1 MRRVR
6 LLSDGP
12 YPARFTA
19 ACAAC
24 SVVLLLTTGMFLRAA
39 PDPGFQPAYAKLPL
53 SFEENRGQAP
63 ADVRYLSRTRSGV
76 VLLRP
81 GSFSLD
87 VDGGQ
92 TISVRFVGSAGPV
105 HRPVS
110 RS

>member
-1 MRRVR
+1 
-6 LLSDGP
+6 
-12 YPARFTA
+12 
-19 ACAAC
+19 
-24 SVVLLLTTGMFLRAA
+24 MFLRAA

-92 TISVRFVGSAGPV
+92 NDLHAFRRRRRTQCTDR
-105 HRPVS
+105 
-110 RS
+110 